1 MKRRKLTK
9 RSLAI
14 TMALCIAASSGQT
27 MVFAKEPITLT
38 AMEEKAGAEEES
50 FAYLSDLQMKDY
62 KVGYGDIG
70 IDQGV
75 DSIKTMKLQVEGQ
88 LQEFTKGIVA
98 HPSIDQDAY
107 VIWDISKYGATRF
120 TSYGG
125 INYGSDQTG
134 QHRGDVCFEV
144 WVDDQKVWGDEVF
157 YRDNQDAAFI
167 DVKIPEGSRT
177 LKLVTK
183 AGNSMACDHAL
194 FAEPKLYVADINAR
208 IMNTAPQSS
217 ILTVGGSTTMKSQ
230 IENIWGNQDFTED
243 YTISYVTENEDVAT
257 VDKDTGVVTAVSR
270 GITKITAYATEKN
283 NGEKLSATAQIEVAQ
298 TGWTL
303 KSPDESTSAS
313 IILDENGSLHYTV
326 TQNGKTTVNNG
337 HLGIRTSLGD
347 FVAGMTLQG
356 EPKLVAIDENYQVLS
371 GKASTYQNRANE
383 LTLNFTVAEGDATFQ
398 LVCRSYDDGFAYR
411 YKILSDCEQ
420 EVVINGEAGSF
431 TLPASS
437 STISMPNGGGRF
449 SHESTY
455 TMKNAKAV
463 GGKIVLPFM
472 YEIEGTWVLVSEAA
486 LNENY
491 TGAVLDASNAS
502 FTFGYPQ
509 QQGDSVKTKAPFQT
523 PWRFAVMGDITDI
536 MENTMAEN
544 LSPAP
549 DESTYHFSEWVKPG
563 VSSWT
568 WLQGGFGVQRN
579 PESIKSYLDLAHEMG
594 WNYFILDEGWQPNN
608 PNYGQPGETKY
619 EGVFDWFPEIV
630 DYAEER
636 GVGLFAWVPCDDLAT
651 QGQREERLPY
661 WSELGIKGIKVD
673 FFDRESQD
681 RVALMQE
688 IYRDCAQNRLLV
700 NVHGANK
707 PTGEIRTYPNLLTRE
722 AIRGEEFG
730 DNRYDQ
736 LTLAPIIRGAIGPSD
751 YTPRIT
757 PTGNITYAHQLAI
770 PVLFESG
777 LPCMAGSV
785 NQYKTLTGASFLKNL
800 PAAWD
805 ETVGLDTVPGKYITI
820 ARRSKDKWY
829 LASNQ
834 GEGSREASIPLN
846 FLGDGK
852 YVAEIYTDK
861 ESGADV
867 NRTVRLVTKE
877 DTITEFLKQGGAC
890 VVRLSPANALNTI
903 DIIESD
909 IVISEHE
916 SVQLTLEVEPNSYNA
931 ADIVWSVDNEDLA
944 EVTEGLVYAKDDGV
958 VTVTAASA
966 VDGTVYDTCRVA
978 ITATESISSQWK
990 VLNQTTALTVNKSDI
1005 HQAVIKTEK
1014 GDFTQSSVP
1023 NNKFVMEI
1031 PKGDIELKVQ
1041 VDAEP
1046 VHNYQTA
1053 ALYIGT
1059 DDGALFTAQRRYHS
1073 HFGGNIFAA
1082 PYKRSINDLNE
1093 PYVSAQNVGKDFYLK
1108 VVKKQGILSAFYS
1121 EDDHTWKTIVEDIT
1135 IDQLNNSDRLQV
1147 GVFTCQGTGGGENN
1161 QSIPVTFKSF
1171 TLNGEVIPFVEVKP
1185 SYVLWAEPVEQLA
1198 VPYGTPGEKLDLP
1211 KQVQI
1216 LVSDNTK
1223 QTVDVSWNTSDYQP
1237 NQSGTQIITGTL
1249 TNLGAVENNNQVN
1262 AEISIVVGEKPES
1275 VDKEDLKAL
1284 ISYATEAKKTDSYLY
1299 LVPKVK
1305 ALFEKALSDAA
1316 VVDND
1321 VTATQA
1327 EVDAAYDAL
1336 LAKVHLLDFTGNLAT
1351 LQSLVDVANKEVE
1364 KMYTKDSWA
1373 PFKEALDVAQAVLDD
1388 ENALQAEINAAYNA
1402 LEAAKNALVK
1412 ITVNKEKLEK
1422 LVADAKQY
1430 EDALH
1435 IYTKDSAE
1443 VFSAALEGAK
1453 KALAEAETQEEI
1465 NSAYSTLLKAIF
1477 GLREIPNKDK
1487 LEELLGKVKAMD
1499 LSVYS
1504 EETANAVKAAYAEA
1518 LAVFENENA
1527 DQKAVDAA
1535 VAALENAVKAA
1546 EASASDNGTVSD
1558 KKDDTSNADHKV
1570 ASDNTGSK
1578 NTTGKTD
1585 KKAGNT
1591 AAKTGDGANA
1601 AIPAAAGLAAIL
1613 AAVLAWK
1620 KRVN

>member
-257 VDKDTGVVTAVSR
+257 VDKDTGVVTAVSG

-298 TGWTL
+298 TGWNL

-411 YKILSDCEQ
+411 YKILSDREQ

-651 QGQREERLPY
+651 QEQREERLPY

-916 SVQLTLEVEPNSYNA
+916 RVQLTLEVEPNSYNA

-1005 HQAVIKTEK
+1005 HQAVIETEK

-1031 PKGDIELKVQ
+1031 PQGDIELKVQ

-1053 ALYIGT
+1053 TLYIGT

-1147 GVFTCQGTGGGENN
+1147 GVFTCQGTGGENN

-1198 VPYGTPGEKLDLP
+1198 VSYGTPVEKLDLP

-1316 VVDND
+1316 AVDND

-1327 EVDAAYDAL
+1327 EVDAAYDEL
-1336 LAKVHLLDFTGNLAT
+1336 LAKVHLLSYSGNAASLRQLVELA
-1351 LQSLVDVANKEVE
+1351 DGKEE
-1364 KMYTKDSWA
+1364 KLYTKDSWT
-1373 PFKEALDVAQAVLDD
+1373 PFAKARDAAHEVLKD
-1388 ENALQAEINAAYNA
+1388 ENALQAEIDAAYQA
-1402 LEAAKNALVK
+1402 LDAAMKALV
-1412 ITVNKEKLEK
+1412 VNPIDTEKLENLIK
-1422 LVADAKQY
+1422 KASVY
-1430 EDALH
+1430 EEN
-1435 IYTKDSAE
+1435 IGKYTASSAQL
-1443 VFSAALEGAK
+1443 FTAALSDARDI
-1453 KALAEAETQEEI
+1453 LASEDFTQEAI
-1465 NSAYSTLLKAIF
+1465 DGAYKSLLGAIF

-1487 LEELLGKVKAMD
+1487 LDELIGKVKAMD

-1504 EETANAVKAAYAEA
+1504 EKTANAVKAAYAYA
-1518 LAVFENENA
+1518 VSVFEDENA
-1527 DQKAVDAA
+1527 DQNRVDVAAA
-1535 VAALENAVKAA
+1535 VLEDAVKAA
-1546 EASASDNGTVSD
+1546 NAEVGASDETG
-1558 KKDDTSNADHKV
+1558 HKV
-1570 ASDNTGSK
+1570 ASDNAGNK
-1578 NTTGKTD
+1578 TTNKTSGKT
-1585 KKAGNT
+1585 AGNT

-1601 AIPAAAGLAAIL
+1601 AVPAAAGLMAIL
-1613 AAVLAWK
+1613 VAVIAWK
-1620 KRVN
+1620 KKVSQA